1 VSKDDSEQDEEESM
15 LEPTLVVVRPAVR
28 LARDS
33 PLASSQQEAAASG
46 ELGCEPALGPSAKP
60 EEKRV
65 SLGNAPSKSSKTA
78 SMTSFVNGRSP
89 VDKVPVRNP
98 RKRAREESVEL

>member
-1 VSKDDSEQDEEESM
+1 M

-33 PLASSQQEAAASG
+33 SLASSQQE
-46 ELGCEPALGPSAKP
+46 
-60 EEKRV
+60 
-65 SLGNAPSKSSKTA
+65 
-78 SMTSFVNGRSP
+78 TSFVNGRSP